1 MAQGINGHNW
11 GPLLEKA
18 YAKFVGS
25 YDLISNAGST
35 NEFIRLL
42 TGLPGFT
49 FVTKK
54 TANAVAIIREALNQ
68 GDIVTCGT
76 PSKQTFG

>member
-1 MAQGINGHNW
+1 
-11 GPLLEKA
+11 
-18 YAKFVGS
+18 
-25 YDLISNAGST
+25 
-35 NEFIRLL
+35 L